1 MKVKNPM
8 VMLRDMAEDKL
19 TEAAQALG
27 SAQQSWQQAVSQ
39 RDQLQGYEKEYQQSL
54 RSGMMERG
62 MSVADL
68 VNHQSFILSLNQ
80 VVSQHSQHVSH
91 CEQAVTDAKASWIED
106 KQRLNAFETL
116 LTRRETARELAESR
130 YEQKQMDEFAQRA
143 GQKREML

>member
-27 SAQQSWQQAVSQ
+27 SAQQSWQQAVNQ

-80 VVSQHSQHVSH
+80 IVKQHSQHVSH
-91 CEQAVTDAKASWIED
+91 CEQAVTDAKTCWIED

-116 LTRRETARELAESR
+116 LTRRETARELAENR